1 MPHRRQVSLRAS
13 IAALM
18 GLVCWLPLPAL
29 AQSPGDPGSR
39 APRVQPPPPSD
50 FMLGRPR
57 GFIGFDGGFL
67 FANTGSDLY
76 DFITDQLTV
85 DKKAFNTRTLGGR
98 IGVAITP
105 RVEVVVGLEAGKS
118 ETGSEYRDFVDN
130 QLQPI
135 TQTTSREEY
144 SLTGSVRFALLPSGR
159 RISRFAWIP
168 RTVTPYVGAGG
179 GAVKYDFQQYGSFVD
194 FETRR
199 VFNDTFT
206 SKGWAPSAHA
216 LAGAD
221 VRLYRKL
228 YLTMEGR
235 YTWSKATLSDDFV
248 DFAPLDLAGFRLGG
262 GVRVA
267 F

>member
-1 MPHRRQVSLRAS
+1 MPHRRQVRSRAL
-13 IAALM
+13 IVALT
-18 GLVCWLPLPAL
+18 GLVCWLPLPAA

-57 GFIGFDGGFL
+57 VYVGFESGFL

-76 DFITDQLTV
+76 DFITDQLTI
-85 DKKAFNTRTLGGR
+85 DKKAFNTPVLGGR
-98 IGVAITP
+98 FGVAVTP
-105 RVEVVVGLEAGKS
+105 RIDVVVGLEFSKS
-118 ETGSEYRDFVDN
+118 ENGSEYRDFIDN
-130 QLQPI
+130 NARPI
-135 TQTTSREEY
+135 TQTTLRQEY
-144 SLTGSVRFALLPSGR
+144 NLTGSVRYALLPTGR

-168 RTVTPYVGAGG
+168 RTLTPYVGAGA
-179 GAVKYDFQQYGSFVD
+179 GALKYDFEQHGSFVD
-194 FETRR
+194 ADTRR
-199 VFNDTFT
+199 VFDDSFEST
-206 SKGWAPSAHA
+206 GWAPSVHA

-221 VRLYRKL
+221 LRVYRKL

-235 YTWSKATLSDDFV
+235 YTWSKATLDDDFV
-248 DFAPLDLAGFRLGG
+248 DFAPLGLAGFRLGG

>member
-1 MPHRRQVSLRAS
+1 MPHRRQVSLRAFVT
-13 IAALM
+13 ALM
-18 GLVCWLPLPAL
+18 HLVCWLPLPAA

-57 GFIGFDGGFL
+57 GFISFDGGFL

-76 DFITDQLTV
+76 GFITDQLTV

-98 IGVAITP
+98 IGVVLSP

-118 ETGSEYRDFVDN
+118 ETGSEYRDFVDT

-135 TQTTSREEY
+135 TQTTSRAEN

-179 GAVKYDFQQYGSFVD
+179 GAVKYHFQQHGSFVD
-194 FETRR
+194 FATRR

-206 SKGWAPSAHA
+206 SQGWAPSAHA